1 MTRSRARIVPVV
13 VALACGDSSSTG
25 AADSS
30 EGSTSRAD
38 TTTVGSTDVTTDT
51 PMPQTS
57 ATSDSSS
64 GHATSSTSTSGS
76 DVPDVREGFTV
87 GVDSASIT
95 PAELQPTIYLGS
107 YGLPFMRAAE
117 GVHDDIF
124 VRSFALGTADSGI
137 VFAVTDLP
145 GLGNHFTRDVRARVA
160 EATGL
165 PEHQVLLGATH
176 THSSPD
182 FQGLWGGGPDAYR
195 DVAIDSVVASMTAA
209 WLARVPATLE
219 VSTTAAPNHNRRD
232 WGFTDDALTVL
243 RAVDADGEALGMIT
257 VFAAHPTVLGES
269 NHDIS
274 RDWCGYAVDRM
285 EARTAATVLLFNG
298 VLGDASPDVPEGEYV
313 DDFERAS
320 AYGTVVADAALDAI
334 TTAEPVDAELF
345 VDHRTWSLVGTN
357 VLFNLAAQVGLLDY
371 DYDEK
376 GGALSVDTQAT
387 YVRLGTQLQIV
398 TFPGEPVTRLGL
410 PIKDAMTAPHRV
422 LLGQTNDMLGY
433 FIPSDEWMMGH
444 NADYEE
450 SISLGPDVGDITR
463 DVLIALIENDAFVTR
478 NRAER

>member
-1 MTRSRARIVPVV
+1 V
-13 VALACGDSSSTG
+13 
-25 AADSS
+25 
-30 EGSTSRAD
+30 
-38 TTTVGSTDVTTDT
+38 
-51 PMPQTS
+51 
-57 ATSDSSS
+57 
-64 GHATSSTSTSGS
+64 
-76 DVPDVREGFTV
+76 
-87 GVDSASIT
+87 
-95 PAELQPTIYLGS
+95 
-107 YGLPFMRAAE
+107 AE

-124 VRSFALGTADSGI
+124 VRSFALGIADSGI
-137 VFAVTDLP
+137 VLAVTDLP

-165 PEHQVLLGATH
+165 PEHHVLLGATH
-176 THSSPD
+176 SHSSPD

-195 DVAIDSVVASMTAA
+195 EVAIDSVVASMTAA
-209 WLARVPATLE
+209 WMTRVPATLE

-232 WGFTDDALTVL
+232 WGFTDDELVLL
-243 RAVDADGEALGMIT
+243 RALDADGEALGMIT
-257 VFAAHPTVLGES
+257 VFAAHPTVLGEG

-274 RDWCGYAVDRM
+274 RDWCGYAVDVM

-298 VLGDASPDVPEGEYV
+298 VLGDASPAVPEGDYA

-320 AYGTVVADAALDAI
+320 AYGAVVADAALDAI
-334 TTAEPVDAELF
+334 ATAEPVDAELF
-345 VDHRTWSLVGTN
+345 VDHRSWSLVGTN
-357 VLFNLAAQVGLLDY
+357 VLFNLAAQLDLLDY
-371 DYDEK
+371 DYDEE

-387 YVRLGTQLQIV
+387 YLRLGTQLQIV

-444 NADYEE
+444 NDDYEE

-463 DVLIALIENDAFVTR
+463 DVLIALIEADAFVTR
-478 NRAER
+478 NRSER